1 MLVYAIDFS
10 ATMFIEAET
19 EEEAKK
25 QIENWFW
32 DGIMTNN
39 NLDNFVIH
47 EIEERE

>member
-1 MLVYAIDFS
+1 MSVYAIEFS

-19 EEEAKK
+19 EEEVKR
-25 QIENWFW
+25 QIENWYY
-32 DGIMTNN
+32 DGSMTN